1 MSVSLISVKLDCSI
15 ILEILSLSL
24 AKESIL
30 LLILLISE
38 SLCLRI
44 TTGRADRFSVYAL
57 RRLNN
62 GLLVAPISTNWV
74 VMCIKIKQLIKHTC
88 LVAHFH

>member
-30 LLILLISE
+30 LLILLISDR
-38 SLCLRI
+38 LCLRI

-62 GLLVAPISTNWV
+62 GLLVATMSTTGWS
-74 VMCIKIKQLIKHTC
+74 C
-88 LVAHFH
+88 A